1 MSFLLYGL
9 SVLFCSVIKNKL
21 IEVRILVK
29 ERNKIKL
36 LLYGSMLIAVV
47 LGVYAQDIA
56 YFLYNNLAMPLM
68 VGLGVST
75 IFSIF
80 LFLSPPIL
88 ISKLNKKHKVEKKA
102 FNIYFGINII
112 IGIIISAFSLIVLV
126 AWCG

>member
-1 MSFLLYGL
+1 M
-9 SVLFCSVIKNKL
+9 
-21 IEVRILVK
+21 RILVK

-68 VGLGVST
+68 VGLSVST

-88 ISKLNKKHKVEKKA
+88 ISKLNKKHKVGKKA
-102 FNIYFGINII
+102 FNIYFGINIL